1 MQDTL
6 PIEIREYDES
16 LAEDIAQMWNTWDDL
31 WPGGFTQGIPF
42 TAERVKKQYGQINA
56 LALLIAIDKDT
67 NKPVGSCT
75 LHPNWR
81 DREAAYIGTLGVSPD
96 ALNKKVGKQLLLE
109 SLRISSS
116 KGYTRVDLNTWAG
129 NMRAVPLY
137 KKVGMMWDPD
147 GQGLTM
153 FDYIPGILNHPLC
166 APFFNLLDGEYDW
179 YDTYIRNPTQSPD
192 IHSKDG
198 MSIYPYEFKLD
209 NASLSVTV
217 DKYARGIT
225 AIQRM
230 MMGQTITIAASVGSH
245 EVLCG
250 LPYSYSLKIVNNST
264 QEMKLSVHLIGFK
277 GLEFDEKETKKF
289 VIKPDSTEIWDV
301 PFHLTSSALLFRDNI
316 KTESITTKI
325 DLDGE
330 ISELYTGMKIRSPA
344 EIRTRWGECRISPGG
359 RIRIPVT
366 IINNLDQES
375 VAQVNLQEIPPQM
388 QIEMSS
394 AAIELGAHAQ
404 GGTALDV
411 NTSKELSEG
420 THDLWLSLVFHIE
433 DNLIVET
440 RKFRIPIFCLGKKD
454 VAIGV
459 DDRRSETIIVSPHY
473 TARIAKEGAIL
484 VIQDAYSQISP
495 SLTQVSEI
503 GPPFGINPFRFAE
516 REVQTDVTDTGLV
529 VSMKAKHPDR
539 PLVIED
545 KAIFEF
551 GTGLVKHEQWV
562 ENIGEDSH
570 SFQSRLVGRGGGIN
584 FASGQVYI
592 PFSEGVLSEP
602 LGNFR
607 FCYPSIPTTPSAYS
621 EGWVAIENED
631 ATIGQMWDLREVEE
645 IRIFSGQ
652 LNALGFPMKHLEPG
666 EVRKITN
673 SWLVFNARSWQDVR
687 RLWRSRVAHYYEDI
701 FSPAYSQLAE
711 QMLAVKSPPI
721 ILPHVSEAHGS
732 LRLHNPLHITH
743 EGMLELTPPNGWNA
757 ELKINSKK
765 LDGLQTEINLAAA
778 ASIDVSLKP
787 SSRIMDRFA
796 IYKGQLNLK
805 MEYDT
810 TESLTVAVLGSSKGR
825 IEVTEGVEQGCK
837 VHRVKNGLLEFA
849 VSEDYGGCMFSLR
862 NEKGVEFLTSSFP
875 KASPRPGAFFDN
887 YHGGVQPLIFDDDF
901 GESLAKARTNK
912 ERMSAKSYQRGHWSG
927 VEISWK
933 GEIQQTTRGIDSY
946 LRYITTAG
954 SPLVVIEWQIVNNTT
969 APVRFWPS
977 LIIDPKL
984 DTELAESKFQTKW
997 SGKEFTLRRGNLPM
1011 AVTPSNNI
1019 VWLMP
1024 EKNNRKTSGFGLI
1037 AAGNEVGMLD
1047 AYLGN
1052 MMIMALVDGRSAI
1065 MPDQE
1070 RLITTCLFVDPP
1082 NWETLDD
1089 MKNILDSLY
1098 QE

>member
-6 PIEIREYDES
+6 PIEIREYNES

-56 LALLIAIDKDT
+56 LALLIAIDRET

-96 ALNKKVGKQLLLE
+96 VLNKKVGKQLLLE
-109 SLRISSS
+109 SIRISSS

-137 KKVGMMWDPD
+137 KKMGMMWDPD

-153 FDYIPGILNHPLC
+153 FDYIPGILTHPLC
-166 APFFNLLDGEYDW
+166 APFFDLIDGEYDW
-179 YDTYIRNPTQSPD
+179 YGTYVRNPTQSPD
-192 IHSKDG
+192 IYTKDG
-198 MSIYPYEFKLD
+198 MSIYPYEFNLD

-225 AIQRM
+225 AVQRM
-230 MMGQTITIAASVGSH
+230 IMGRTITIGASVSSH

-250 LPYSYSLKIVNNST
+250 LSYTYSLKIVNGSDR
-264 QEMKLSVHLIGFK
+264 EMKLSVHLKRFK
-277 GLEFDEKETKKF
+277 GLEFDEKDTKKF
-289 VIKPDSTEIWDV
+289 AVKPNSTEIWEV
-301 PFHLTSSALLFRDNI
+301 PFHLTSSASLFRDNI
-316 KTESITTKI
+316 KTESITTEINLEGK
-325 DLDGE
+325 

-359 RIRIPVT
+359 KIRIPMT
-366 IINNLDQES
+366 IISNLDQES
-375 VAQVNLQEIPPQM
+375 VAQVKLQDIPPEM
-388 QIEMSS
+388 QIEISS
-394 AAIELGAHAQ
+394 AAIRLGAHEQ
-404 GGTALDV
+404 GGAVLEV
-411 NTSKELSEG
+411 NTSNELAEG
-420 THDLWLSLVFHIE
+420 THDLWLSLFIHI
-433 DNLIVET
+433 DDSRTVET

-454 VAIGV
+454 VAMGE
-459 DDRRSETIIVSPHY
+459 DDRRREIIIVSPHY

-484 VIQDAYSQISP
+484 VVQDVYSQISP

-516 REVQTDVTDTGLV
+516 REVQTSVIDTGLV

-539 PLVIED
+539 PLVVED
-545 KAIFEF
+545 RAIFEF
-551 GTGLVKHEQWV
+551 GTGVIKHEQWV
-562 ENIGEDSH
+562 ENVGVESH
-570 SFQSRLVGRGGGIN
+570 SFQSRLVGRGGGVN

-607 FCYPSIPTTPSAYS
+607 FCYPSIPTSPSAYS

-631 ATIGQMWDLREVEE
+631 ATIGQMWDLKEAEE

-652 LNALGFPMKHLEPG
+652 LSALGFPMKNLEPG

-701 FSPAYSQLAE
+701 FSPASSQLVE
-711 QMLAVKSPPI
+711 RMLAVKSQPI
-721 ILPHVSEAHGS
+721 VLPHVSEAHGA
-732 LRLHNPLHITH
+732 LRLHNPLLITH

-765 LDGLQTEINLAAA
+765 LDGLQTEINFATD

-805 MEYDT
+805 IEYDT
-810 TESLTVAVLGSSKGR
+810 TESLTVAVLGSSKYR
-825 IEVTEGVEQGCK
+825 IDVKEGVEQGCK
-837 VHRVKNGLLEFA
+837 VHRVKNGLIEFA

-901 GESLAKARTNK
+901 GEPLAKALTNK
-912 ERMSAKSYQRGHWSG
+912 EKMSAKPYRRGHWSG
-927 VEISWK
+927 VEVSWK

-977 LIIDPKL
+977 FIIDPKL
-984 DTELAESKFQTKW
+984 DAELAESKFQTKW
-997 SGKEFTLRRGNLPM
+997 SGKEFTIRQGNLPM
-1011 AVTPSNNI
+1011 AVSPSNSI

-1024 EKNNRKTSGFGLI
+1024 EKNSRKTRGFSFI
-1037 AAGNEVGMLD
+1037 AAGDEGGMLD

-1052 MMIMALVDGRSAI
+1052 LMIMALVDGRSAI
-1065 MPDQE
+1065 MPGQE
-1070 RLITTCLFVDPP
+1070 RLLTTCLFVDPP
-1082 NWETLDD
+1082 NLETLDD
-1089 MKNILDSLY
+1089 VKSILCSLH
-1098 QE
+1098 Q

>member
-1 MQDTL
+1 MQDTI
-6 PIEIREYDES
+6 PIEIREYNES

-31 WPGGFTQGIPF
+31 WPGGFTQGIPY

-56 LALLIAIDKDT
+56 LALLIAIDKQT

-81 DREAAYIGTLGVSPD
+81 DNEAAYIGTLGVSPEV
-96 ALNKKVGKQLLLE
+96 LNKKIGKQLLLE
-109 SLRISSS
+109 SIRISSE

-153 FDYIPGILNHPLC
+153 FDYIPGILTHPLC
-166 APFFNLLDGEYDW
+166 TPFFDLLDGEYDW

-192 IHSKDG
+192 IYSKDG
-198 MSIYPYEFKLD
+198 MSIYPYEFKYD

-230 MMGQTITIAASVGSH
+230 MSNQTISIAASVSSH

-250 LPYSYSLKIVNNST
+250 LPYSYSLKIVNNNN
-264 QEMKLSVHLIGFK
+264 QEMKLTVRLKGFR
-277 GLEFDEKETKKF
+277 GLEFDDNSTKKF
-289 VIKPDSTEIWDV
+289 VIKPNSTEVWDV
-301 PFHLTSSALLFRDNI
+301 PFHLTSSAPLFRDNI
-316 KTESITTKI
+316 KTESIITEMN
-325 DLDGE
+325 LDGKT
-330 ISELYTGMKIRSPA
+330 SLLYTGMKIRSPA
-344 EIRTRWGECRISPGG
+344 EIRTRWGECRISPSGSV
-359 RIRIPVT
+359 RIPIT
-366 IINNLDQES
+366 IISNLDQKS
-375 VAQVNLQEIPPQM
+375 VAQVNLQEIPSHM
-388 QIEMSS
+388 QIQAAS
-394 AAIELGAHAQ
+394 AIIQLGAHEQ
-404 GGTALDV
+404 GGTVLEVSSSD
-411 NTSKELSEG
+411 ELVEG
-420 THDLWLSLVFHIE
+420 TYDLWLNLVIQTD
-433 DNLIVET
+433 DNRIVET

-454 VAIGV
+454 VAMGE
-459 DDRRSETIIVSPHY
+459 DDRRREIVIVSPHY

-484 VIQDAYSQISP
+484 VIQDVYSQISP

-516 REVQTDVTDTGLV
+516 RKVQTSVIDTGLV

-539 PLVIED
+539 PLVVED
-545 KAIFEF
+545 RAIFEF
-551 GTGLVKHEQWV
+551 GTGVIKHEQWV
-562 ENIGEDSH
+562 ENVGVESH
-570 SFQSRLVGRGGGIN
+570 SFQSRLVGRGGGVN
-584 FASGQVYI
+584 FASGKVYI
-592 PFSEGVLSEP
+592 PFLEGVLSEP

-607 FCYPSIPTTPSAYS
+607 FCYPSIPTSPSAYS

-631 ATIGQMWDLREVEE
+631 ATIGQMWDPKEADE

-652 LNALGFPMKHLEPG
+652 LSALGFPMKNLEPG
-666 EVRKITN
+666 EVHKITN

-687 RLWRSRVAHYYEDI
+687 RLWRSRVAHYYEDV
-701 FSPAYSQLAE
+701 FSPASSQLVE
-711 QMLAVKSPPI
+711 RMLAVKSQPI
-721 ILPHVSEAHGS
+721 VLPHVSEAYGA
-732 LRLHNPLHITH
+732 LRLHNPLHIAH

-765 LDGLQTEINLAAA
+765 LNGLQTEINFAADT
-778 ASIDVSLKP
+778 SIDVSLKP
-787 SSRIMDRFA
+787 SSKIMDRFA

-810 TESLTVAVLGSSKGR
+810 NESLTVAVLGSSKHR
-825 IEVTEGVEQGCK
+825 IDVTEGVEQGCK

-901 GESLAKARTNK
+901 GESLAKALTNK
-912 ERMSAKSYQRGHWSG
+912 EKMSAKPYQRGHWSG
-927 VEISWK
+927 VEVSWK
-933 GEIQQTTRGIDSY
+933 GEIQQTARGIDSY

-977 LIIDPKL
+977 FIIDPKL
-984 DTELAESKFQTKW
+984 DAELAESKFQTKW
-997 SGKEFTLRRGNLPM
+997 SGKEFTIRQGNLPM
-1011 AVTPSNNI
+1011 AVSPSNSI

-1024 EKNNRKTSGFGLI
+1024 EKNSRKTRGFSFI
-1037 AAGNEVGMLD
+1037 AAGDEGGMLD

-1052 MMIMALVDGRSAI
+1052 LMIMALVDGRSAI
-1065 MPDQE
+1065 MPGQE
-1070 RLITTCLFVDPP
+1070 RLLTACLFVDPP
-1082 NWETLDD
+1082 NWEELDD
-1089 MKNILDSLY
+1089 IKHIIDSLY
-1098 QE
+1098 Q